1 MPGYNVKTTTVRVG
15 EHAYQIRSLS
25 DKQQFADPQGL
36 AELAGISSA
45 SWSLFGQLWPAGQV
59 LANAMSVIPIKG
71 RRILEVGCGLALSSL
86 VLQRRSADITASD
99 HHPLAA
105 SFLKHNAD
113 LNFLKRPAYV
123 DLSWKIPNTT
133 LGQFDLII
141 GSDILYERDHAQM
154 LAELVLRHAKP
165 RAEIITT
172 DPGRG
177 VSAAFSRAM
186 ITQGFRVEETRC
198 KFNEADVSPFRGRLI
213 SYLRN

>member
-1 MPGYNVKTTTVRVG
+1 MVAAQVYSGLVQADADTATL
-15 EHAYQIRSLS
+15 EH
-25 DKQQFADPQGL
+25 
-36 AELAGISSA
+36 
-45 SWSLFGQLWPAGQV
+45 FGH
-59 LANAMSVIPIKG
+59 
-71 RRILEVGCGLALSSL
+71 R
-86 VLQRRSADITASD
+86 
-99 HHPLAA
+99 
-105 SFLKHNAD
+105 
-113 LNFLKRPAYV
+113 
-123 DLSWKIPNTT
+123 
-133 LGQFDLII
+133 

-198 KFNEADVSPFRGRLI
+198 KFNEADISPFRGRLI